1 MWGIDMQRTCNKC
14 GNSFDSKETHCPFC
28 NTKIA
33 VDFKNE
39 YSAYPNKKYYLNSP
53 SSLKSRIG
61 ISITY
66 FMVYAIIAVPMIIE
80 LFSANTIPTKIFLG
94 VIFFFITVMIFLL
107 FINIYT
113 NYMIWD
119 GNDKLIIYRLF
130 SREEY
135 RVSKIL
141 YVTNNIEIVST
152 ILRRP
157 PRINYWLAV
166 ISTGQNNF
174 VVFNCKEMRDFFN
187 HFGIQFK
194 AH

>member
-1 MWGIDMQRTCNKC
+1 MNKTCIKC

-28 NTKIA
+28 NAKAII
-33 VDFKNE
+33 DYKNE
-39 YSAYPNKKYYLNSP
+39 YNAHPNKKYYLNSS

-66 FMVYAIIAVPMIIE
+66 FMAYAIIAVPMIIE

-94 VIFFFITVMIFLL
+94 IIFCVATTMTLAL
-107 FINIYT
+107 FVNIYAK
-113 NYMIWD
+113 YMVWD
-119 GNDKLIIYRLF
+119 GNDKLTVRNLF
-130 SREEY
+130 SRKEY
-135 RVSKIL
+135 SISKIL
-141 YVTNNIEIVST
+141 YVTNRPEIVGA
-152 ILRRP
+152 ILRRQ

-166 ISTGQNNF
+166 ISTGQDNF